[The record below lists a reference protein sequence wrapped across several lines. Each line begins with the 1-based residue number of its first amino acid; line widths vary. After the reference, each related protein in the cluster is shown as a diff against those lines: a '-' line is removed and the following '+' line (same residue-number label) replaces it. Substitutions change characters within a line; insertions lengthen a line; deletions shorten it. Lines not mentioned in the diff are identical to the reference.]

1 MVGKKMII
9 KAIKLQIFSDQGEYG
24 FFVPFSRNLTVIR
37 GNNSSG
43 KSTLFNSLLYSLG
56 MEELVGGR
64 GEKFLTYAVKE
75 SFETDNGLV
84 KVNSS
89 AVYLEI
95 ENTKGEVITIRRSI
109 VDPNRNS
116 KLVEILNGPHLTGNV
131 EQEVV
136 KSTYLFDP
144 GSAIREE
151 GFHHYLEVFL
161 GLNLPKV
168 ASTNGG
174 ETKLYLQTIFASL
187 AVEQKRGWSD
197 YITNIP
203 FYGIRDART
212 RVVEFLLNLNVF
224 EVNALKNQ
232 LDSDSIKIANEW
244 DKAYRELQQA
254 LLQAGAIAH
263 GVPRNVSA
271 TFDSTDMTI
280 RKRVETQE
288 VNIAEYIPELQKEF
302 TSIDERTIN
311 LNGVVGEASRKK
323 MEVIMSDLQRLAHL
337 HETISAKQTL
347 QQVSLQDYRSLL
359 AEEQEDLS
367 RNKAA
372 LKLRTLGARSGLITA
387 TDHCPTCAQPVADS
401 LLAGVF
407 TGPLMDLDTNI
418 NYLDRQC
425 KMLIRQISGIETEIL
440 QNEASLSDV
449 AMRLDRKRSELDAVR
464 MDVSTGATQS
474 RANVK
479 RQMQIEDEIT
489 KLNKVE
495 EIAQK
500 SSLILDVLSE
510 RLADNQKQRKGIPD
524 SSYSESDLVKIGI
537 FEKFFRANAGTF
549 GYESAEIQRIRINPE
564 TLTPFFDNLELR
576 VLADKSRFRD
586 IRVDSSASDF
596 VRLIW
601 SYLLAL
607 YQASAYKGG
616 NGNHPG
622 ILLLDEPGQHSMAA
636 NSQHALLQLLS
647 AEKGLQSIVAASFD
661 QSEAVFQE
669 ATTNVTFVLVEW
681 QKKSIR
687 KLS

>member
-1 MVGKKMII
+1 MII
-9 KAIKLQIFSDQGEYG
+9 KAIKLRICSVDGEYG
-24 FFVPFSRNLTVIR
+24 FFVSFSRNLTVIR

-56 MEELVGGR
+56 MEELVGGK
-64 GEKFLTYAVKE
+64 GERFLPYAVKE
-75 SFETDNGLV
+75 NFETDSGLV
-84 KVNSS
+84 NVESS
-89 AVYLEI
+89 EVYLEI
-95 ENTKGEVITIRRSI
+95 ENAKGDVITIKRSI

-116 KLVEILNGPHLTGNV
+116 KLVEILAGAYLTGNIE
-131 EQEVV
+131 EQVV

-151 GFHHYLEVFL
+151 GFHHFLEVFL
-161 GLNLPKV
+161 DLNLPKV
-168 ASTNGG
+168 ASTSGG

-212 RVVEFLLNLNVF
+212 RVVEFLLNLSVF

-232 LDSDSIKIANEW
+232 LDSDSVKIANEW
-244 DKAYRELQQA
+244 DKAYVELQQA

-271 TFDSTDMTI
+271 TFNPTAMVI

-288 VNIAEYIPELQKEF
+288 VNISAYIPELQLEF
-302 TSIDERTIN
+302 VSIDERTID
-311 LNGVVGEASRKK
+311 LNNVVGEVSRKK
-323 MEVIMSDLQRLAHL
+323 MEVVMADLQRLTHL

-347 QQVSLQDYRSLL
+347 QQISLQDYRILL

-367 RNKAA
+367 RNRAA
-372 LKLRTLGARSGLITA
+372 LKLRTLGARSGLTTA

-401 LLAGVF
+401 LLSGVV

-425 KMLIRQISGIETEIL
+425 KMLTRQISGIETEIL
-440 QNEASLSDV
+440 QNETSLSDIV
-449 AMRLDRKRSELDAVR
+449 MRLDRKRSELDAIR
-464 MDVSTGATQS
+464 TDVSTGATQS

-489 KLNKVE
+489 KLHKVE
-495 EIAQK
+495 EIAEK
-500 SSLILDVLSE
+500 SSLILNNLSKL
-510 RLADNQKQRKGIPD
+510 LADNQKQRKEFSG
-524 SSYSESDLVKIGI
+524 SSYNESDLVKIGL

-549 GYESAEIQRIRINPE
+549 GYESAEIAQIRINHE
-564 TLTPFFDNLELR
+564 TLTPFLENLELR
-576 VLADKSRFRD
+576 VLADKSRLRD
-586 IRVDSSASDF
+586 IRIDSSASDF

-607 YQASAYKGG
+607 YQASAYKGS

-622 ILLLDEPGQHSMAA
+622 ILLLDEPGQHSMAVQ
-636 NSQHALLQLLS
+636 SQHALLQLLS

-661 QSEAVFQE
+661 QSDVVFQQ
-669 ATTNVTFVLVEW
+669 ATANVTFELVVWE
-681 QKKSIR
+681 KKSIR